1 MRFFSSFGHSDEES
15 AAKIW
20 FLAGKI
26 LSVTEGEKYKGILGA
41 KRPKIQKIS
50 RAKRAKTK
58 EKEAFLLYI
67 LAENLLISGYIPGF
81 TYRVCL

>member
-1 MRFFSSFGHSDEES
+1 MPALGGNFFLETG
-15 AAKIW
+15 
-20 FLAGKI
+20 
-26 LSVTEGEKYKGILGA
+26 GENYKGFWGA

-58 EKEAFLLYI
+58 KKGAFLLYI

-81 TYRVCL
+81 KYSVYL